1 MSTLLSWSYWFS
13 LQARELMPSV
23 KTALALAFAGLIVI
37 GVLARTIAKKRA
49 GDMFWAEGGKRVAS
63 MAFWMGFL
71 GLFFVWCT
79 HELVYFFGARFWFLV
94 WLVVALVWIATIV
107 RHLVGVVPG
116 RKSAFA
122 EKARIAKWLP
132 KGDK

>member
-23 KTALALAFAGLIVI
+23 KTALALAFAGLIVVGI
-37 GVLARTIAKKRA
+37 LARVISKKRS
-49 GDMFWAEGGKRVAS
+49 GDMFWHEGGKRVAS
-63 MAFWMGFL
+63 MALWMGFL

-94 WLVVALVWIATIV
+94 WLAIALFWTVMIV
-107 RHLVGVVPG
+107 RYLVGVVPG
-116 RKSAFA
+116 KKSEFA
-122 EKARIAKWLP
+122 EKARIAKWIP
-132 KGDK
+132 KRS